1 MKYIL
6 FLLFP
11 FLLSAQQ
18 IPTSAFSLQT
28 TRGLSTAEQSF
39 DNNPGSSFFQGWSL
53 QSGEFVLS
61 FDGQYEINKIRW
73 LDGSGQ
79 PKLILYADNS
89 TTPLTTI
96 FLHQYLVWGEEKVS
110 AKVNSIRFVLDGLQ
124 GNNSIPEIVLFG
136 KKVRDT
142 PQDTVIVPVPP
153 TTTGL
158 TGVGARVNLNGFHWV
173 PFDLLK
179 GVFTKKRDFQSSSWT
194 WAPEGFSPQPLAGAI
209 SPGVMGYDDYLTAA
223 KKAGIDIIP
232 AVNQTPAWFLNKQN
246 QPQMSFVSDYDGES
260 VPYYTPKQGIVDSL
274 GGNINMPPSM
284 AVDGYDPDSPPMKPG
299 ADPLDP
305 ASYIEY
311 ARFMFQYAARYGTT
325 VWPDNML
332 KVSDVPAY
340 NNAPVNEKKSGLGL
354 LKYIEPWNEADKWWR
369 QSIYWQPEAFAAF
382 LSACYDGHGG
392 TLGRGVG
399 IYGCGIKLL
408 MPGITAP
415 DLSYYKRMVSWC
427 RLNRPDKTLAWD
439 VANIHY
445 YTNVGSQAGRHPPT
459 WTAGTPADVDKG
471 WIDVVS
477 FVNYAHSL
485 GQECWWTEMGFDSRG
500 PSWQWAVPYGNKNSE
515 QLQAEWLVRN
525 YLMGIRAGIEQVMMF
540 NGINEPG
547 ASNGGLYQNS
557 GLLYGRG
564 EPVPYSPKPA
574 YHAVAALAKSLDG
587 YTYIGDASPGGNVM
601 LMRFK
606 KGNQTIAYTWMRT
619 VDGST
624 AKIKL
629 DGKTITVTETPQV
642 IVMKSGR
649 IIREK
654 KGPINKIL
662 FPKTSPRLKK

>member
-1 MKYIL
+1 MLRLLIL
-6 FLLFP
+6 FFPAILF
-11 FLLSAQQ
+11 AQQ

-39 DNNPGSSFFQGWSL
+39 DNNPGTSFFQGWSL

-96 FLHQYLVWGEEKVS
+96 FLHQYLVWGEEKVNV
-110 AKVNSIRFVLDGLQ
+110 KVNSIRFVLDGLQ

-136 KKVRDT
+136 KKVGDT
-142 PQDTVIVPVPP
+142 PQDTVIIPAPP

-158 TGVGARVNLNGFHWV
+158 TGVGARINVCGYHWIPWGKV
-173 PFDLLK
+173 A
-179 GVFTKKRDFQSSSWT
+179 GVFTKQRIFQVAEWT
-194 WAPEGFSPQPLAGAI
+194 WDEKGFSPQPLAGAI
-209 SPGVMGYDDYLTAA
+209 SETVLGYDDYLADA
-223 KKAGIDIIP
+223 KAKGVSIIP
-232 AVNQTPAWFLNKQN
+232 AINQTPSWFANHPN
-246 QPQMSFVSDYDGES
+246 QPQLLFVSDADGS
-260 VPYYTPKQGIVDSL
+260 SLPYYNPKQGIADYL
-274 GGNINMPPSM
+274 GQGPEVPSM
-284 AVDGYDPDSPPMKPG
+284 AIDGYDPDMLPRKPG
-299 ADPLDP
+299 TDPVDP
-305 ASYIEY
+305 ASYIDW
-311 ARFMFQYAARYGTT
+311 AKFFFQWGARYGTKA
-325 VWPDNML
+325 WPLDMIHVNET
-332 KVSDVPAY
+332 PPY
-340 NNAPVNEKKSGLGL
+340 PNYPHNEKKTGLGL
-354 LKYIEPWNEADKWWR
+354 LEYIEPGNEPIKFWK
-369 QSIYWQPEAFAAF
+369 PELGVTPEQVAAMM
-382 LSACYDGHGG
+382 SAVYDGHNG

-399 IYGCGIKLL
+399 LYDCGIKVVL
-408 MPGITAP
+408 PGLTSANL
-415 DLSYYKRMVSWC
+415 DEYKRMEAWC
-427 RLNRPDKTLAWD
+427 RANRPDKTLAWD
-439 VANIHY
+439 IVNFHWYSNTGNI
-445 YTNVGSQAGRHPPT
+445 AGVWPPRQ
-459 WTAGTPADVDKG
+459 WIAGAPADCDPG
-471 WIDVVS
+471 WSDVEK
-477 FVNYAHSL
+477 FVTYVHST
-485 GQECWWTEMGFDSRG
+485 GMPVWCTEFGYDSRG
-500 PSWQWAVPYGNKNSE
+500 PSWQEAVPYRNYTGE
-515 QLQAEWLVRN
+515 ELQAMWLVRN
-525 YLMGIRAGIEQVMMF
+525 YLMLFRAGVDQAFVF

-547 ASNGGLYQNS
+547 AVNGGLYQNS

-564 EPVPYSPKPA
+564 EPAPYSPKLA

-606 KGNQTIAYTWMRT
+606 KGNQTICYTWMRT

-642 IVMKSGR
+642 IVMKAGR

-654 KGPINKIL
+654 KGPINKII